1 MSGSV
6 GVESYRAR
14 NSFTQPLGLAV
25 NILKGWTCTCMQG
38 INQTLVIF
46 YSPEYQVEY
55 MIR

>member
-25 NILKGWTCTCMQG
+25 NILKGWTCMQG